1 MKGKDISMGPLAIN
15 QDANSVVDVLEQLL
29 GILKE
34 LEKIPRNVS
43 FLKPEKRN
51 MKKMLRCTHFVCSV

>member
-1 MKGKDISMGPLAIN
+1 MKGKDNSMGPYAIN

-43 FLKPEKRN
+43 F
-51 MKKMLRCTHFVCSV
+51 